1 MSNSLNP
8 DQAQSYIGPDLGAN
22 FTKVIS
28 RLTVKELINE
38 MAMNKHI
45 MN

>member
-1 MSNSLNP
+1 MSNSLDP
-8 DQAQSYIGPDLGAN
+8 DQFHSYVGPDLGAN

-38 MAMNKHI
+38 ML
-45 MN
+45 